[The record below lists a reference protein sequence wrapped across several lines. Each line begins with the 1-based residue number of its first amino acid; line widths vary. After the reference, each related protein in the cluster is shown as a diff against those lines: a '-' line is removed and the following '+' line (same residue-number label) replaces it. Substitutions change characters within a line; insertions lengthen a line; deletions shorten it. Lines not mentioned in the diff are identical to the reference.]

1 MRTVEQLLYLEIKK
15 DAFTKACGLCGYFR
29 KVWTA
34 MPRLETPLRNMLIPT
49 TSCSPWALLTR
60 SFWRRLTNMVMYSIA
75 SANSWNTSFKKL
87 FSSYYKKTPKTN
99 AHRLMFVALLLRY
112 FSHKCKY
119 QKKVLSTTLLS
130 LLSSLSHT
138 LSHISLSLLHIN
150 MHYNKI
156 QRKIT

>member
-1 MRTVEQLLYLEIKK
+1 MCVCVWYIFKLLFILFKPNKHNHIPDTHFRTVEQLLYLEIKK

-75 SANSWNTSFKKL
+75 SANSWNASFKKL
-87 FSSYYKKTPKTN
+87 FSSYYYKNPKTN

-119 QKKVLSTTLLS
+119 QKKSA
-130 LLSSLSHT
+130 
-138 LSHISLSLLHIN
+138 
-150 MHYNKI
+150 
-156 QRKIT
+156 